1 MNWRNKKMK
10 IEKSA
15 KQLDA
20 EWLIKNGYSK
30 VNAEVFCSMVTRAW
44 NDLLDRGIKPNTDE
58 IREDIIKEIGA

>member
-1 MNWRNKKMK
+1 MK

-30 VNAEVFCSMVTRAW
+30 VNAEVFCSMVTRKW
-44 NDLLDRGIKPNTDE
+44 NDLLDRDIKPNTDE
-58 IREDIIKEIGA
+58 IREDIIKEMCV